1 MSMSVKMIC
10 CTVFIF
16 AFLVLMLLNKKI
28 RCFVLPKALISI
40 FYDNRT
46 KKISI
51 FDLLCFFVFP
61 IVISILIV
69 VGYDFYFSKDI
80 SNTLLTIF
88 SILFTLLFGIMSLLT
103 ATLNSKDDLKKKIST
118 EAFTAVSYAMFTSLL
133 SLIIM
138 ILYLIFFERISVE
151 NHIPLYQILT
161 AIIIFLTINMIM
173 LFMLV
178 IKRSYITSKN
188 DN

>member
-1 MSMSVKMIC
+1 MNAKMIW

-16 AFLVLMLLNKKI
+16 VFLGLMLFNKKI
-28 RCFVLPKALISI
+28 RCFILFKDLIFI
-40 FYDNRT
+40 FYDYRT

-61 IVISILIV
+61 IGISILIV
-69 VGYDFYFSKDI
+69 VGYDYYFSIDI

-118 EAFTAVSYAMFTSLL
+118 EAFTAVSYAMLTSLL

-138 ILYLIFFERISVE
+138 ILYLIFYERISVE
-151 NHIPLYQILT
+151 NHMPLYQILT

-178 IKRSYITSKN
+178 IKRSYVTSKN
-188 DN
+188 NN